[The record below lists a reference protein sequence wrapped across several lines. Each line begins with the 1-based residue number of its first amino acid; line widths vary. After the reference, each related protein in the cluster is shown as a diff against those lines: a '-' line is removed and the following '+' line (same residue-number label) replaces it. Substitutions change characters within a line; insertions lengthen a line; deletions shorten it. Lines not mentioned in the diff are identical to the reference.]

1 MTSHL
6 SRAEARR
13 IALAAQ
19 GFGRP
24 RPAGRVDARHL
35 RRVFADLGLIQLD
48 FVNVVVPAHYQVLF
62 SRLGPYDRSQLDDL
76 AYRRREVTE
85 QWAHEASL
93 VPADCWPLLAERRRR
108 HRPRPRGFESF
119 LEASSEYVDRALAA
133 VRERGPLTADELPH
147 PEDGPRRLEHAWF
160 GSVRRAVL
168 EAHFGF
174 GRLAIADR
182 RPDFARVYDLP
193 ERVIPEEHRERTIAP
208 EEATRELLR
217 RAARACGVATA
228 GDLADYFRMPAAEAK
243 PRLAE
248 LVAAGELHD
257 IRVEGWS
264 GAGYLDPDARAPRRI
279 AAAALISPF
288 DPLIWSRRRAERL
301 FGFEH
306 RFEIFVPGEKRRW
319 GVYVLPFLLGD
330 RLVARADLKA
340 ERAAGRLRVAAAY
353 LEPGCE
359 PASVAE
365 ALAAELRSMA
375 GWLELGE
382 VKVARKG
389 DLARHLAQALAATG
403 AAPA

>member
-1 MTSHL
+1 MTPLL

-24 RPAGRVDARHL
+24 RPAGRVDVRHL
-35 RRVFADLGLIQLD
+35 RRVFADLALIQLD
-48 FVNVVVPAHYQVLF
+48 FVNVVVPAHYQVPF
-62 SRLGPYDRSQLDDL
+62 SRLGPYDRSLLDDL

-93 VPADCWPLLAERRRR
+93 VPTDCWPLLAERRRN
-108 HRPRPRGFESF
+108 HRPRPWEVAGF
-119 LEASSEYVDRALAA
+119 LEANPDYVERALAA

-147 PEDGPRRLEHAWF
+147 PESGPRRLEHSWF

-193 ERVIPEEHRERTIAP
+193 ERVIPDTHRERTVPP
-208 EEATRELLR
+208 EEAIRELLR
-217 RAARACGVATA
+217 RAARASGVAAA
-228 GDLADYFRMPAAEAK
+228 GDLYDYFRMPAAEAK

-248 LVAAGELHD
+248 LVAAGELREV
-257 IRVEGWS
+257 RVEGWS
-264 GAGYLDPDARAPRRI
+264 GAAYLHPEAALPRRI
-279 AAAALISPF
+279 DAAALVSPF
-288 DPLIWSRRRAERL
+288 DPLIWSRRRTERL

-330 RLVARADLKA
+330 RLVARVDLKA

-359 PASVAE
+359 PGPVAE
-365 ALAAELRSMA
+365 ALAAELRRMA
-375 GWLELGE
+375 GWLGHGE
-382 VKVARKG
+382 VAVARRG
-389 DLARHLAQALAATG
+389 DLARALAVALR
-403 AAPA
+403 